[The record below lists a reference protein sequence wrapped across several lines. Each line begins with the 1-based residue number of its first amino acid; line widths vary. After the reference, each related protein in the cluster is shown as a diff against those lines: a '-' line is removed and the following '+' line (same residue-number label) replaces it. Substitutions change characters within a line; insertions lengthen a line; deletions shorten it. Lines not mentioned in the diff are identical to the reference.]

1 MNNEEI
7 KVKPEK
13 KKKHFPF
20 WIILLLLVVV
30 YALGILTGLKLSTMD
45 APFNVVEKFFPAEQ
59 VTAADI
65 SESQLPAAAQA
76 PAETP
81 ASVNT
86 PVPTVTPKPTETPA
100 PAASQVQTSAP
111 AETAPADEIKVA
123 DEIVPELVEAAAPA
137 KAIGIDS
144 AVEAAM
150 NFKGLDPAETE
161 VTGVYRDESAGIA
174 VYAVELAADG
184 KEYRFDVN
192 AFSGDVEG
200 WRQLRG
206 VQPDIVQIIMP
217 ETQAAENS
225 ASVPQPDEIIQA
237 ELAQEFALMHAGVKQ
252 NSAKEMG
259 TKLVDE
265 GGTWIYTVEFN
276 SNGYH
281 YTYRIDADNGDVLG
295 FSKTVG

>member
-20 WIILLLLVVV
+20 WIILLFMVVV

-45 APFNVVEKFFPAEQ
+45 APFNVVEKFFPTEQ
-59 VTAADI
+59 SVPADTSAA
-65 SESQLPAAAQA
+65 SLPADTAA

-81 ASVNT
+81 T
-86 PVPTVTPKPTETPA
+86 PVKTPAPTEAPKPTDTPA

-150 NFKGLDPAETE
+150 NFKGLNPAETE

-192 AFSGDVEG
+192 AYTGDIEG

-217 ETQAAENS
+217 ENQASGNS
-225 ASVPQPDEIIQA
+225 ASVPQPDEVIQA
-237 ELAQEFALMHAGVKQ
+237 ELAQEFALMHAGIKQ
-252 NSAKEMG
+252 NNAKDMG
-259 TKLVDE
+259 TKLHNE
-265 GGTWIYTVEFN
+265 GGAWIYAVEFN

-295 FSKTVG
+295 FSKTAG

>member
-65 SESQLPAAAQA
+65 SESPLPATAQA

-86 PVPTVTPKPTETPA
+86 PIPTVTPKPTETPA
-100 PAASQVQTSAP
+100 PAETETPVEKAP
-111 AETAPADEIKVA
+111 EEEITFA
-123 DEIVPELVEAAAPA
+123 DEIVPELVEVAAPA

-144 AVEAAM
+144 SVEAAM
-150 NFKGLDPAETE
+150 NFKGLNPAETE

-217 ETQAAENS
+217 ETQAHENS